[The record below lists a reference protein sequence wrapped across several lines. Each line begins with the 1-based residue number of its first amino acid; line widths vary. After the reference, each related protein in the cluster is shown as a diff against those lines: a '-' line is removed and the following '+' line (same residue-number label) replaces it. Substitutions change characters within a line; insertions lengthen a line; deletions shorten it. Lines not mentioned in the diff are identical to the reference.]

1 MSITDTTLQP
11 VRVLIADNN
20 PEFLK
25 ALAGYMR
32 SIPGVELVGEAVDGK
47 EAIEKA
53 IATRPDL
60 VILDTIMPK
69 KSGIEALS
77 AIKDQFPGTTVIMV
91 SFNEGLSYRK
101 LAEVYKVDR
110 YIGKNSDEILN
121 ELLEVVKQTQDKLSG
136 RK

>member
-1 MSITDTTLQP
+1 MDTTLQP